1 MSQRS
6 GTEHLFLALQAW
18 RLAARLLR
26 ERCQRL
32 RAEVSRLD
40 TLWGET
46 ISQRDHWQW
55 EAQRRIYARKEL
67 ADLLGTEDIEEAVE
81 VVRRIRTWA
90 ARWKAVA
97 HRHRS
102 HVRGLT
108 MRWVTNLTGRVRAE
122 MEVARLQTSLDAA
135 NACCNRIQADL
146 NAKEDEM
153 SGWRQEAMLLRERC
167 RKLEGALDNANER
180 CNRIQADGNALAEQ
194 LHAWRQAC
202 QDHGIEATP
211 EALRAV
217 LRRVDAAC
225 VTGADL

>member
-18 RLAARLLR
+18 RRAALMLR
-26 ERCQRL
+26 RRVQK
-32 RAEVSRLD
+32 
-40 TLWGET
+40 
-46 ISQRDHWQW
+46 RDV
-55 EAQRRIYARKEL
+55 L
-67 ADLLGTEDIEEAVE
+67 FSDLLARRDRWSEEA
-81 VVRRIRTWA
+81 RRIRTWA

-108 MRWVTNLTGRVRAE
+108 MRFIRNLTGRVRAE
-122 MEVARLQTSLDAA
+122 REVERLQKALDSS
-135 NACCNRIQADL
+135 NAC
-146 NAKEDEM
+146 
-153 SGWRQEAMLLRERC
+153 
-167 RKLEGALDNANER
+167 
-180 CNRIQADGNALAEQ
+180 CNRIQADGNALADQ

-202 QDHGIEATP
+202 QDHGIQPTP

-225 VTGADL
+225 VAEADL

>member
-1 MSQRS
+1 MSP
-6 GTEHLFLALQAW
+6 TERIILTCRAW

-40 TLWGET
+40 ALWGET

-55 EAQRRIYARKEL
+55 EAQRRIYARQEL
-67 ADLLGTEDIEEAVE
+67 ADLLGTEDIEEAVGA
-81 VVRRIRTWA
+81 VRRLRTWA

-97 HRHRS
+97 HRHRNR
-102 HVRGLT
+102 VRGLT
-108 MRWVTNLTGRVRAE
+108 MRFIRNLTGRVRAE
-122 MEVARLQTSLDAA
+122 LEVEH
-135 NACCNRIQADL
+135 IQAAY

-153 SGWRQEAMLLRERC
+153 DRWRQEAMLLRGIN
-167 RKLEGALDNANER
+167 RKLEGALDNANAR
-180 CNRIQADGNALAEQ
+180 ADQ

-217 LRRVDAAC
+217 LRRVDAEC
-225 VTGADL
+225 VAGADL